1 MESVSSI
8 HKRWSLT
15 RLNPSSVKTSFV
27 ISILATSFLIFIV
40 ESRIYNSSNNLFYT
54 LLVGLPI
61 AVGLG
66 FFDFWSLRNTPLNKL
81 SKVFHVSAFSYL
93 LWVGSVILGLLSQ
106 TALGRE
112 SSPILYVVEGMFLS
126 IGLRIAI
133 FRSVFGANLVRSV
146 VVGVVQPSLM
156 AIIIIGYPA
165 SNTYTRHELDFVP
178 LFGILFIGLSILWTE
193 LADRAG
199 RPYVVSTFSLLQAF
213 LNAWTNSNP
222 KEMEKFTE
230 SRSEL
235 QTVRTLI
242 AKFKKEKEVPFHI
255 ILPDIHP
262 GPFNPVGGSNLPYV
276 LFSTFSKKA
285 IILHS
290 VSNHSLNLPS
300 ITELNSYIA
309 SLDKQDYIA
318 KHQMCSIPCQVQV
331 SSFTA
336 TGLKFGDT
344 VMLLLS
350 RAPEGMDD
358 LSDGVLQQLETYSRL
373 LGFNNIL
380 VIDCHNAL
388 GSQLSQTNYES
399 LLDAG
404 RKCLEELSRSQE
416 FSFRIGFANLC
427 DISYD
432 MDSLKDDLGGSG
444 LATMAIEVN
453 AHYYVIGWADSNNMD
468 NTLREQLVSFMSE
481 RGIQLLEV
489 CTSDTH
495 ATSGKRTR
503 QGYFAFGS
511 ITRPKIAAEIFYLLA
526 RKSIESLTPSIFEL
540 ASIKTKVRV
549 MGKKQFDEYAVAL
562 NKSLFLTKIFV
573 LTTVSIFIA
582 TLIL

>member
-1 MESVSSI
+1 
-8 HKRWSLT
+8 
-15 RLNPSSVKTSFV
+15 
-27 ISILATSFLIFIV
+27 
-40 ESRIYNSSNNLFYT
+40 
-54 LLVGLPI
+54 
-61 AVGLG
+61 
-66 FFDFWSLRNTPLNKL
+66 
-81 SKVFHVSAFSYL
+81 
-93 LWVGSVILGLLSQ
+93 
-106 TALGRE
+106 
-112 SSPILYVVEGMFLS
+112 MFLS

-133 FRSVFGANLVRSV
+133 FRSVFGANLAQSV

-156 AIIIIGYPA
+156 GIIIIGYPL
-165 SNTYTRHELDFVP
+165 SSTYTNHQLDFVP
-178 LFGILFIGLSILWTE
+178 LIGVLFIGLSILWTE

-199 RPYVVSTFSLLQAF
+199 RPHVISTFTLLQAF
-213 LNAWTNSNP
+213 LNAWTNSNA

-230 SRSEL
+230 SRSEH

-242 AKFKKEKEVPFHI
+242 ARFKKAEVPVHI

-285 IILHS
+285 IVLHS
-290 VSNHSLNLPS
+290 VSDHSLNLPS

-309 SLDKQDYIA
+309 SLDKQDYVA
-318 KHQMCSIPCQVQV
+318 GHQMCSIPCQVQI
-331 SSFTA
+331 SSFTV
-336 TGLKFGDT
+336 TGLKFGDS
-344 VMLLLS
+344 VLLLLS
-350 RAPEGMDD
+350 RAPQGMDD
-358 LSDGVLQQLETYSRL
+358 LSDGILKQLETYSQS

-388 GSQLSQTNYES
+388 GLQLNQLNSES
-399 LLDAG
+399 LLNAG
-404 RKCLEELSRSQE
+404 KRCLESLNQSQE
-416 FSFRIGFANLC
+416 FPFRIGFANLC
-427 DISYD
+427 DIAYEV
-432 MDSLKDDLGGSG
+432 DSLKDDLGDSG
-444 LATMAIEVN
+444 LATLAIEVN
-453 AHYYVIGWADSNNMD
+453 SHYYVIGWADSNNMD
-468 NTLREQLVSFMSE
+468 NKLRGLLVSYMSE

-495 ATSGKRTR
+495 ATSGKRTS

-511 ITRPKIAAEIFYLLA
+511 ITKPKIAAEIFYLLA
-526 RKSIESLTPSIFEL
+526 RRSIESVTPSMFEL

-573 LTTVSIFIA
+573 LTTVSVFIA

>member
-15 RLNPSSVKTSFV
+15 RLNPSSIKISSI
-27 ISILATSFLIFIV
+27 ISILAITFLIFVV
-40 ESRIYNSSNNLFYT
+40 EIWIYNSRKDFFYT
-54 LLVGLPI
+54 LLIGLPS
-61 AVGLG
+61 AVGLV

-81 SKVFHVSAFSYL
+81 SKVFHVSAFSNL
-93 LWVGSVILGLLSQ
+93 LWAGSLILGLLSQ
-106 TALGRE
+106 NVLGKE

-146 VVGVVQPSLM
+146 LVGVVQPLLM
-156 AIIIIGYPA
+156 AIIIIGYPQSTSYA
-165 SNTYTRHELDFVP
+165 KQPLDFVP
-178 LFGILFIGLSILWTE
+178 LFGLLFIGLSILWTE

-199 RPYVVSTFSLLQAF
+199 RPHVISTFNLLQAF
-213 LNAWTNSNP
+213 LNAWTNSNAN
-222 KEMEKFTE
+222 EMEKFTE
-230 SRSEL
+230 SRSE
-235 QTVRTLI
+235 QRTVRTQI
-242 AKFKKEKEVPFHI
+242 ARFRIAEEESVHI

-290 VSNHSLNLPS
+290 VSDHSLNLPS
-300 ITELNSYIA
+300 IMELNSYIS
-309 SLDKQDYIA
+309 SLDKQEYVA
-318 KHQMCSIPCQVQV
+318 GNKVCSIPCQVQV
-331 SSFTA
+331 SSFTV

-344 VMLLLS
+344 VLILLS

-358 LSDGVLQQLETYSRL
+358 LSDTILKQLEAYSRS

-380 VIDCHNAL
+380 VTDCHNAL
-388 GSQLSQTNYES
+388 GSKLSKTNNES
-399 LLDAG
+399 LLTAG
-404 RKCLEELSRSQE
+404 KRCLDKLNRSEEYP
-416 FSFRIGFANLC
+416 FRIGFANLY
-427 DISYD
+427 DISYELN
-432 MDSLKDDLGGSG
+432 SLKDDLGDSG
-444 LATMAIEVN
+444 LAALAIEVN

-468 NTLREQLVSFMSE
+468 NNLRGQLVSYMSE

-495 ATSGKRTR
+495 ATSGKRTS

-511 ITRPKIAAEIFYLLA
+511 ITKPKIASEIFYLLA
-526 RKSIESLTPSIFEL
+526 RRSIESVTPSMFEL

-549 MGKKQFDEYAVAL
+549 MGKRQFDEYALAL

-573 LTTVSIFIA
+573 LSTVSIFIA

>member
-15 RLNPSSVKTSFV
+15 RLNPSSVKTSFL
-27 ISILATSFLIFIV
+27 ISILATIFLIFVV
-40 ESRIYNSSNNLFYT
+40 EAWIYNSTKYFIYT
-54 LLVGLPI
+54 LLIGLPCT
-61 AVGLG
+61 VGLG
-66 FFDFWSLRNTPLNKL
+66 FFDFWSLRKTPLNKL
-81 SKVFHVSAFSYL
+81 SKVFHVSAFSNL
-93 LWVGSVILGLLSQ
+93 LWVGSVILGLLSYA
-106 TALGRE
+106 ALGRE
-112 SSPILYVVEGMFLS
+112 GSAILYVLEGMFLS

-146 VVGVVQPSLM
+146 MVGIVQPTVM
-156 AIIIIGYPA
+156 AIIILGYPSSSSFA
-165 SNTYTRHELDFVP
+165 KHQLDFVP
-178 LFGILFIGLSILWTE
+178 LFGISFIGISILWTE

-199 RPYVVSTFSLLQAF
+199 RPHVISTFNLLQAF
-213 LNAWTNSNP
+213 LNAWTNSNAN
-222 KEMEKFTE
+222 EMEKFTE
-230 SRSEL
+230 SRSEQ
-235 QTVRTLI
+235 QTVKTLI
-242 AKFKKEKEVPFHI
+242 ARFKKAGEVPVHI
-255 ILPDIHP
+255 ILPDVHP
-262 GPFNPVGGSNLPYV
+262 GPFNPVGGSNLPFV

-290 VSNHSLNLPS
+290 VSDHSLNLPS
-300 ITELNSYIA
+300 KIELNNYIA
-309 SLDKQDYIA
+309 SLNKQDYISGH
-318 KHQMCSIPCQVQV
+318 KMCSIPCQVQV

-344 VMLLLS
+344 ALLLLS

-358 LSDGVLQQLETYSRL
+358 LSDGILKDLEAYSRS

-380 VIDCHNAL
+380 VIDCHNAS
-388 GSQLSQTNYES
+388 GSQLSQINTEF
-399 LLDAG
+399 LLTAG
-404 RKCLEELSRSQE
+404 KRCLEELDRSQE
-416 FSFRIGFANLC
+416 FPFRIGFANLC

-432 MDSLKDDLGGSG
+432 VDSLKVDLGCSG
-444 LATMAIEVN
+444 LATLVLEVN
-453 AHYYVIGWADSNNMD
+453 ARYYVIGWADSNNMD
-468 NTLREQLVSFMSE
+468 NNLREQILSYMSA

-511 ITRPKIAAEIFYLLA
+511 MTKPKIAGELFYLLA
-526 RKSIESLTPSIFEL
+526 RKSIETVASSNFEL
-540 ASIKTKVRV
+540 TSTQAKVKV
-549 MGKKQFDEYAVAL
+549 MGKKQFDEYAGAL

-573 LTTVSIFIA
+573 LATVSIYVA

>member
-1 MESVSSI
+1 
-8 HKRWSLT
+8 
-15 RLNPSSVKTSFV
+15 
-27 ISILATSFLIFIV
+27 
-40 ESRIYNSSNNLFYT
+40 
-54 LLVGLPI
+54 
-61 AVGLG
+61 
-66 FFDFWSLRNTPLNKL
+66 
-81 SKVFHVSAFSYL
+81 
-93 LWVGSVILGLLSQ
+93 
-106 TALGRE
+106 
-112 SSPILYVVEGMFLS
+112 
-126 IGLRIAI
+126 
-133 FRSVFGANLVRSV
+133 
-146 VVGVVQPSLM
+146 
-156 AIIIIGYPA
+156 
-165 SNTYTRHELDFVP
+165 
-178 LFGILFIGLSILWTE
+178 
-193 LADRAG
+193 
-199 RPYVVSTFSLLQAF
+199 
-213 LNAWTNSNP
+213 
-222 KEMEKFTE
+222 
-230 SRSEL
+230 
-235 QTVRTLI
+235 
-242 AKFKKEKEVPFHI
+242 
-255 ILPDIHP
+255 
-262 GPFNPVGGSNLPYV
+262 
-276 LFSTFSKKA
+276 
-285 IILHS
+285 
-290 VSNHSLNLPS
+290 
-300 ITELNSYIA
+300 
-309 SLDKQDYIA
+309 
-318 KHQMCSIPCQVQV
+318 
-331 SSFTA
+331 
-336 TGLKFGDT
+336 
-344 VMLLLS
+344 MLLLS